1 MGAFKKYLASDIIEA
16 DDIPGYTIAEPEI
29 CQSCINFDTRQRY
42 GDAEFCGIFNVDV
55 HPYGSCPKWRERRG

>member
-16 DDIPGYTIAEPEI
+16 CDIPGYHVITEPHI
-29 CQSCINFDTRQRY
+29 CQSCISFDNRNNSEYYCNTY
-42 GDAEFCGIFNVDV
+42 DVEV